1 LAFIV
6 DQTQG
11 LWVHDPIGA
20 PRMEASAPERVLPAR
35 HPVVCTAL
43 ATAIW
48 EVGLTHHV
56 NAHQLAAEALLVD
69 RTPFDAAVL
78 TNGARQA
85 VELAI
90 ATVPGNGPVL
100 RIDAGQ
106 AIDVPAGTRAVV
118 AALDGTRGLAPEQWL
133 VQLRDACV
141 DAGAAW
147 IADET
152 RCGLGRTGKLFGYQH
167 DPVLPDRVALGDALG
182 GSTLSAGAVLGPR
195 DALQGHACVEGRSPL
210 NAIAAHAT
218 LTVLR
223 DERLVERVA
232 DLGSTLIAGLR
243 GLQEEIVRVERESDG
258 FFSPGMQIAQVDG
271 LGLLAFLSLKENVA
285 DQLVARLADKGL
297 YVCASAPDTLR
308 ISPPLTLHDHELDW
322 LIGQLRS
329 CIWT

>member
-1 LAFIV
+1 MAFIV

-35 HPVVCTAL
+35 HAVVCTAL
-43 ATAIW
+43 STAIW

-56 NAHQLAAEALLVD
+56 NAHQLQAEALLVD

-78 TNGARQA
+78 TASGRQA
-85 VELAI
+85 LELAV
-90 ATVPGNGPVL
+90 ASVPGDGPVL
-100 RIDAGQ
+100 HLDAG
-106 AIDVPAGTRAVV
+106 AEIDLPAGTRAVV
-118 AALDGTRGLAPEQWL
+118 AALDGTRGLAPEGWL
-133 VQLRDACV
+133 VQLASACR

-182 GSTLSAGAVLGPR
+182 GSTLPAGAVLGPR
-195 DALQGHACVEGRSPL
+195 DALRGLTCVDGRSPL

-218 LTVLR
+218 LTVMR

-232 DLGSTLIAGLR
+232 ALGNTLIQGLR
-243 GLQEEIVRVERESDG
+243 GLQEEIARVERESDG
-258 FFSPGMQIAQVDG
+258 FFSPGLQIAQVDG
-271 LGLLAFLSLKENVA
+271 LGLLAFLSLKTNAAE
-285 DQLVARLADKGL
+285 RLAERLAENGL

-308 ISPPLTLHDHELDW
+308 ISPPLTLHDHEMDW